1 MLSNMSFL
9 ASLRP
14 GRVSLALIRK
24 IALIYTHA
32 HESLSFLF
40 FLFIYLYIYLY
51 KYVCISCVSLV
62 LFFSFY
68 NIYIY
73 TYTYILY
80 IYIYFAPL
88 SLSLSLSLF
97 HVLTKILLAFGGDSL
112 RFFFF
117 FLNICIV
124 RGFSLRFLSVSRCVF
139 RKGGRGENE
148 KARLLRVTVSLH
160 ASPVAGQY
168 DDDTWNQKYV
178 KH

>member
-88 SLSLSLSLF
+88 SLSLSLSLSLF

-168 DDDTWNQKYV
+168 DDDT
-178 KH
+178 